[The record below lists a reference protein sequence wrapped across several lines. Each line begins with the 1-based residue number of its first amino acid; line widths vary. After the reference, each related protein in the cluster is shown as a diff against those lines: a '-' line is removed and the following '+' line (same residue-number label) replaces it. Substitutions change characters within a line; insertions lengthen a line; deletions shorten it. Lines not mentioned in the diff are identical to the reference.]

1 MKTFFTGLIFFI
13 IIIMPNHLFAI
24 PGQRDSAYLN
34 IKINND
40 ATTEVQNEEQ
50 IYCLTN
56 SKICIEWNYERYNKG

>member
-1 MKTFFTGLIFFI
+1 
-13 IIIMPNHLFAI
+13 MPNHLFAI